1 MQTVILIIVLSI
13 IFPFIF
19 KSTDT
24 LYAENNDNEIV
35 FAFNNRLK
43 MTILLCT
50 ILCMILSLVTLIIGY
65 TVDKE
70 GIAISIVIAIL
81 TLLIMLF
88 YLLLRNKKIIYKDK
102 VLHVYNI
109 LGKEKK
115 FNIEDVTNAIENS
128 SDGIKL
134 YFKDNKKIK
143 VDVQM
148 TNYTKIKDILDDN
161 GIAYKDNHGNNSPKG
176 W

>member
-88 YLLLRNKKIIYKDK
+88 YLLLID
-102 VLHVYNI
+102 
-109 LGKEKK
+109 
-115 FNIEDVTNAIENS
+115 
-128 SDGIKL
+128 
-134 YFKDNKKIK
+134 
-143 VDVQM
+143 M
-148 TNYTKIKDILDDN
+148 
-161 GIAYKDNHGNNSPKG
+161 
-176 W
+176 

>member
-1 MQTVILIIVLSI
+1 MQTVILIILLSI

-24 LYAENNDNEIV
+24 LDVENSNDEIV

-88 YLLLRNKKIIYKDK
+88 YLIHKNMTIIHLLLFTYVQLIFSIFVYGIY
-102 VLHVYNI
+102 I
-109 LGKEKK
+109 
-115 FNIEDVTNAIENS
+115 
-128 SDGIKL
+128 IKL
-134 YFKDNKKIK
+134 KLN
-143 VDVQM
+143 Q
-148 TNYTKIKDILDDN
+148 
-161 GIAYKDNHGNNSPKG
+161 
-176 W
+176 

>member
-161 GIAYKDNHGNNSPKG
+161 GIDYKDNHGNNSPKG